1 MFLSEKQTVQ
11 SLGGSS
17 RAPIRMRGLKMA
29 LAVCS
34 SVFLLSAC
42 GGGDGYVQAVVP
54 VNFNIG
60 VTVGDQYVNTTPV
73 TSGGSLDLAIHAGQH
88 LRLDAGEPVVWTF
101 FVGGSA
107 ITGGAQVYYAGADI
121 TAYILNASTVGLDTF
136 AYAPLQA
143 PITVTLIATSTFDS
157 VQVATVNLLITN

>member
-1 MFLSEKQTVQ
+1 MFLDENQSVK
-11 SLGGSS
+11 SLGGWS
-17 RAPIRMRGLKMA
+17 RARFRMRGLQMA

-34 SVFLLSAC
+34 SVVLLSAC

-60 VTVGDQYVNTTPV
+60 VAIGDQYAHTTPV
-73 TSGGSLDLAIHAGQH
+73 TAGGSLDVVMHAGQH

-121 TAYILNASTVGLDTF
+121 TAYILNASAVGIDTF

-143 PITVTLIATSTFDS
+143 PIPVTLIATSTFDS
-157 VQVATVNLLITN
+157 VQVATINLLITN